1 MTGTASS
8 NFGCLLD
15 FHVCGIFSSL
25 RGRKRYDPGKY
36 RHNSGY
42 HGLCSDH
49 YEAGMETMDLGVFI
63 SFDDAGN
70 ANTAE

>member
-1 MTGTASS
+1 MVPLDNFHDWNYAS

-25 RGRKRYDPGKY
+25 RGRKRY
-36 RHNSGY
+36 
-42 HGLCSDH
+42 
-49 YEAGMETMDLGVFI
+49 EAGRETMDLGLFI